1 MSVTVSFEQ
10 QILEEAAASPVVAIM
25 RLTLEIDRE
34 LRKLLAA
41 TGNLAQYQGELPEA
55 IRLLERANGIE
66 LPRELR
72 DTLTQFWS
80 LRNHIVHSQVSEHL
94 ALRALDYGL
103 RILKMVKSIPRYS
116 YVVVRPD
123 LPVYANSACNPPARD
138 DVRGVMLETFSPEGK
153 SLGRHVFPSTK
164 NYSPGE
170 SVSWEW
176 NRQNEKG
183 WGPSWYQEPDPNDPS
198 RRTIKSAWGESLEF
212 VGRNLEDI

>member
-1 MSVTVSFEQ
+1 MVTATFEQ

-41 TGNLAQYQGELPEA
+41 TGSLSQYQGELPEA
-55 IRLLERANGIE
+55 IGLLENANGIE

-94 ALRALDYGL
+94 ALRGLDYGL

-116 YVVVRPD
+116 YVVVRAD
-123 LPVYANSACNPPARD
+123 IPVYANSTCNPPARD

-153 SLGRHVFPSTK
+153 PTGRHIFPSTK
-164 NYSPGE
+164 TYWPGE

-176 NRQNEKG
+176 NRQNDKG
-183 WGPSWYQEPDPNDPS
+183 WGPSWYQEPDPSDPS